1 MQSTD
6 IVTSSAPG
14 VWQADAA
21 PEVLLNA
28 LDGRQRRTH
37 LLVQL
42 HVHVTVSVA
51 ACMMKDDADSVRGYG
66 VYLRQ
71 LGIPSEFG
79 EAIACRSQVASGAA
93 GQKPNLSRDPGH
105 VFWPCVP
112 FDVLTCDTTSC

>member
-1 MQSTD
+1 MRWTVVNVERISWCSCTCMSLSQS
-6 IVTSSAPG
+6 P
-14 VWQADAA
+14 
-21 PEVLLNA
+21 L
-28 LDGRQRRTH
+28 
-37 LLVQL
+37 
-42 HVHVTVSVA
+42 
-51 ACMMKDDADSVRGYG
+51 ACMKDDADSVRGYG